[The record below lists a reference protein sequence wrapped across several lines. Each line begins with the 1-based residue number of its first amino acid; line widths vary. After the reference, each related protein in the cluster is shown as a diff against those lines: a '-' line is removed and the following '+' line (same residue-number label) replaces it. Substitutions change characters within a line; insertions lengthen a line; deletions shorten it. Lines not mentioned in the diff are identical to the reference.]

1 VNPALDV
8 VIRAGG
14 DAGLLQRCLVA
25 LLCDGVGVDLCVV
38 VVANGPAQCQNQ
50 ASAQSLLTA
59 FEDERQTLIIVTISC
74 LGKPAALNRG
84 DRERRGGPVLYLD
97 ADTIILPGTLA
108 TKMSPCTSSPRS
120 RYSRCCLI

>member
-1 VNPALDV
+1 MNPALDV

-25 LLCDGVGVDLCVV
+25 LLCDGVGVDLCAI

-97 ADTIILPGTLA
+97 ADTIILPGNLA
-108 TKMSPCTSSPRS
+108 AIVESLTTDEPLLVAPLWC
-120 RYSRCCLI
+120 